1 MTSTESVV
9 LGTFDASDKMSLEAE
24 FPFNSAGHAEFPFQS
39 QWRLQSMRRYQWAR
53 SLVKSLGADGRDRRI
68 PACDLEK
75 AQPETK
81 SMGPQLPPH
90 VEAVR
95 QMMRPKGTEE
105 QASERKNGAQDASGS
120 EKDMVGEE
128 MCVPSQEKPAEALPQ
143 LLAAEAT
150 AAAAEGEEWGW
161 AAAQS
166 LLRLQPLGPLR
177 LGLGFQQKEADR
189 AQLVSQL
196 SKAATNVHAE
206 YGNSSSISSSRA
218 QVGEQRMKGSG
229 EVLEVNVRE
238 PLTGLRNYALDDDEG
253 GEEVYS
259 STAPNSSLYDFG
271 GATESRTRPLAA
283 DLACRASKTA
293 SLKEEERLQLAR
305 VVEAEG
311 IVVVSDDGQSQAQD
325 SGEERT
331 EDIIAPHDL
340 VDNREWAFETF
351 CE

>member
-1 MTSTESVV
+1 
-9 LGTFDASDKMSLEAE
+9 MSLEAE
-24 FPFNSAGHAEFPFQS
+24 FPFNSAGHAEFPFQP
-39 QWRLQSMRRYQWAR
+39 QWCLQSMRRYQWAR
-53 SLVKSLGADGRDRRI
+53 SLVKSFGADGRDHGI
-68 PACDLEK
+68 PPCDLEK
-75 AQPETK
+75 SQPETK

-95 QMMRPKGTEE
+95 QMMRPKGIEK
-105 QASERKNGAQDASGS
+105 QALEGGNGAQGASGS

-189 AQLVSQL
+189 AQLISQL
-196 SKAATNVHAE
+196 SQAATNVHAK
-206 YGNSSSISSSRA
+206 YGSSRSISSSGA
-218 QVGEQRMKGSG
+218 QVAEQRMKESG
-229 EVLEVNVRE
+229 QVLEVNVRE

-253 GEEVYS
+253 GEEIYS

-271 GATESRTRPLAA
+271 GATESRTGTLAH
-283 DLACRASKTA
+283 DLACRASRTA
-293 SLKEEERLQLAR
+293 CLKEEGRLQLAR
-305 VVEAEG
+305 AVEAEG

-331 EDIIAPHDL
+331 EDIIPPHDL